1 MLSKRQR
8 SQLDKIIKQ
17 VEKIITQADAAESRR
32 QKKRKVR
39 QSRSKL
45 PRKGAGRIRR
55 SHADSKKM
63 KREIKAARKRG
74 VKVADLATKYGVSS
88 AYIYMMK

>member
-17 VEKIITQADAAESRR
+17 VEKIISQADAAEARSR
-32 QKKRKVR
+32 KIGR
-39 QSRSKL
+39 QSHLKSRGKST
-45 PRKGAGRIRR
+45 RIRR
-55 SHADSKKM
+55 SRTESNKM